1 MFHKILIANRGEIAL
16 RIQRA
21 CHELGIQ
28 TVVVHSEAD
37 RDAAYVRLADEA
49 LCIGPAPS
57 ADSYLNTAAILAA
70 ARLTGAQAVHP
81 GYGFLSENGG
91 FAEAVETAG
100 MVFIGPAPSAI
111 RMMGDKVEA
120 KRAMLRSGVPCVP
133 GSDGVLPDEA
143 DAIRRQAER
152 IGFPLIVKAAG
163 GGGGRGMRV
172 VESESGLLAA
182 VETTRAEARAAFG
195 NPDLYMERFLQK
207 PRHIEI
213 QVLADHHGQAVWL
226 GERDCSMQRRHQK
239 VVEESPAPGIDR
251 QAIETIGERCASAC
265 RSIGYRGAGTFEFLY
280 EDGAFYFIEM
290 NTRLQVEH
298 PVTELTTGIDIVQMQ
313 IRIAAGEPLPW
324 RQDQIRRR
332 GHAVECRINA
342 ENAESFLPCPGRIT
356 HWLPPGGPGMRVDSH
371 VYAGYAVPPHYDS
384 MIGKFIAFGDS
395 REQALARMRVA
406 LREAVVEGI
415 DTNIPLHRDLL
426 SDPVFCLGGA
436 GIHHLESWIASRQAV
451 KQ

>member
-1 MFHKILIANRGEIAL
+1 
-16 RIQRA
+16 
-21 CHELGIQ
+21 
-28 TVVVHSEAD
+28 
-37 RDAAYVRLADEA
+37 
-49 LCIGPAPS
+49 
-57 ADSYLNTAAILAA
+57 
-70 ARLTGAQAVHP
+70 
-81 GYGFLSENGG
+81 
-91 FAEAVETAG
+91 
-100 MVFIGPAPSAI
+100 
-111 RMMGDKVEA
+111 
-120 KRAMLRSGVPCVP
+120 MLRSGVPCVP

-356 HWLPPGGPGMRVDSH
+356 HWLPPGGPGVRVDSH

>member
-91 FAEAVETAG
+91 FAEAVEAAG

-356 HWLPPGGPGMRVDSH
+356 HWLPPGGPGVRVDSH
-371 VYAGYAVPPHYDS
+371 VYAGYAVPSHYDS

>member
-1 MFHKILIANRGEIAL
+1 M
-16 RIQRA
+16 
-21 CHELGIQ
+21 
-28 TVVVHSEAD
+28 HSEAD

-91 FAEAVETAG
+91 FAEAVEAAG

-313 IRIAAGEPLPW
+313 IHIAAGEPLPCA
-324 RQDQIRRR
+324 RIRS
-332 GHAVECRINA
+332 GAVATPSNAGSMPKTPSRFYPAPAGSRIGCPRAGLACGSIPTSMPAMPCRLTTI
-342 ENAESFLPCPGRIT
+342 R
-356 HWLPPGGPGMRVDSH
+356 
-371 VYAGYAVPPHYDS
+371 
-384 MIGKFIAFGDS
+384 
-395 REQALARMRVA
+395 
-406 LREAVVEGI
+406 
-415 DTNIPLHRDLL
+415 
-426 SDPVFCLGGA
+426 
-436 GIHHLESWIASRQAV
+436 
-451 KQ
+451 

>member
-172 VESESGLLAA
+172 VESERGLLAA

-324 RQDQIRRR
+324 RQDQIRRH

-356 HWLPPGGPGMRVDSH
+356 HWLPPGGPGVRVDSH

-384 MIGKFIAFGDS
+384 MIGKFIAFGES